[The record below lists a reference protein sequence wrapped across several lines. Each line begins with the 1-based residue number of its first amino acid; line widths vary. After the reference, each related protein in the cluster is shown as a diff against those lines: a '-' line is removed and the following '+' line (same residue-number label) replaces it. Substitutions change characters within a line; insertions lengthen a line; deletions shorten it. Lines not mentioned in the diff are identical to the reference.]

1 MSAAGANGVMA
12 RSPELLHKT
21 VAGLLQA
28 AGCGAWEAS
37 MTADHL
43 VEANLQGHD
52 SHGVGMAPAYVRNI
66 RSGTLKPNQRL
77 HKLRDA
83 GALMVF
89 DGGHGMGQVMAH
101 SCMEAGI
108 ERARQRGSCLVLL
121 RDSHHVGRLGH
132 WAEQAATVGAIAL
145 IGANVPRNPRVA
157 PYCGRSAR
165 LGTNPLAIGIPRPGR
180 PPVIVDFA
188 TSRFAV
194 GKVRVA
200 MNRGERLP
208 EGVLLDA
215 SGEATTD
222 PSALFSVPAGALLPV
237 GEHKGFGLALAVE
250 LLAGALSGG
259 EVADGSPGDGAILN
273 SLFAF
278 IVDPEQVGGMADFA
292 YRTESFLTQVATED
306 DVLIPGEPERRRR
319 AERIEKGVPLDA
331 RTHAEIQEAARSVG
345 FEPPAEF

>member
-1 MSAAGANGVMA
+1 MPRAAA
-12 RSPELLHKT
+12 LLHKT
-21 VAGLLQA
+21 VAGLFRA
-28 AGCGAWEAS
+28 AGCGPREADL
-37 MTADHL
+37 TADHL

-66 RSGTLKPNQRL
+66 RSGALKPNQTLRT
-77 HKLRDA
+77 LRDA
-83 GALMVF
+83 DVLMVF

-101 SCMEAGI
+101 DCIAAGI
-108 ERARQRGSCLVLL
+108 ERARQRGTCLVLL

-132 WAEQAATVGAIAL
+132 WAEQAAALGKIVL

-157 PYCGRSAR
+157 PHGGHSAR
-165 LGTNPLAIGIPRPGR
+165 LGTNPLAIGIPRLGK
-180 PPVIVDFA
+180 PPVIIDFA

-200 MNRGERLP
+200 MNRGEQLP

-215 SGEATTD
+215 LGASSTD
-222 PSALFSVPAGALLPV
+222 PSVLFGVPPGALLSV

-259 EVADGSPGDGAILN
+259 EVADGSSGDDAILN

-278 IVDPEQVGGMADFA
+278 VVDPEQVSGMVDFA
-292 YRTESFLTQVATED
+292 RGTDAFLAHVASDD
-306 DVLIPGEPERRRR
+306 DVLIPGEPERMRR
-319 AERIEKGVPLDA
+319 AARIEKGVPLDA
-331 RTHAEIQEAARSVG
+331 RTRAEILEAARSVS
-345 FEPPAEF
+345 FEPPVEF